1 MVRFAVGAMLA
12 LVVAAAPS
20 FAQQLNITKDK
31 ANASFVIK
39 GKPITITR
47 NQTPDAPLPPDFSQS
62 SALCPPSC
70 VTAMEAAPGVSTV
83 GELEVIAF
91 LEHEVASGQGLLLD
105 SRSPDWFARGSIP
118 GALNVP
124 AETLTDKNPYRD
136 EILRAL
142 GGVKT
147 GATWDFINAPPLMI
161 FCSGPRCDQS
171 PRAIRALI
179 NTGYPAHKIRY
190 YRGGMLVWSSLGLTI
205 TPNMN

>member
-39 GKPITITR
+39 GKPITIAR
-47 NQTPDAPLPPDFSQS
+47 NQTPDDQLPPDFSQTS
-62 SALCPPSC
+62 PLCPPSC

-91 LEHEVASGQGLLLD
+91 LERVVASDQGLLLD
-105 SRSPDWFARGSIP
+105 TRSPDWFAKGSIP

-147 GATWDFINAPPLMI
+147 GPTWDFINATPLMI
-161 FCSGPRCDQS
+161 FCSGPGCDQS

-179 NTGYPAHKIRY
+179 HTGYPAHKIRY
-190 YRGGMLVWSSLGLTI
+190 YRGGMQVWSSLGLTI